1 MKPVR
6 GRLLALGLIVVLSVV
21 FFLPSTPYFE
31 MMPSW
36 WQKYFPSQGI
46 RLGLDLQGGMH
57 LVLEVQTEKA
67 VEINL
72 DRTADGIRGLLEDND
87 IPDAVAKRIDQANVQ
102 VMVPGEHSEDEIETM
117 ILGTYPR
124 LIKRPSDQEGV
135 LIFGISEQEAK
146 RIKEGAVDQALET
159 IRNRVDEFGVAE
171 PLIQT
176 QGLRE
181 IVVQLPG
188 IKDPKRALR
197 LIKSTAQLEFKLL
210 DDEHALAQELPQ
222 LVATGQEEATI
233 QEFADRIPEGD
244 EILFERQVNFDSGVV
259 SKIPYLVKKQAVLT
273 GDVLTDAR
281 VQIGDFNEPYVSISF
296 DRTGGKIFERITK
309 ENVKKRMA
317 IILDDIIYSA
327 PVIQE
332 RISGGR
338 AQITGSFT
346 TQEAADL
353 AIALRAG
360 ALPAPVAIIQN
371 LTVGPSLGRDSIEK
385 GATSM
390 AIAAFLV
397 IAFMIFYYRI
407 SGLIANVALVLN
419 VVGLIGALGGLEAT
433 LTLPGIA
440 GIILTIGMGVDS
452 NVLILER
459 IREEIRQDRPVRL
472 AIDAG
477 YNKALL
483 TIVDAH
489 VTTLI
494 TGFALFVF
502 GTGPI
507 KGFAVTLC
515 LGIGINLFTALVG
528 TKVIYDIGNNRWRFK
543 RLSI

>member
-6 GRLLALGLIVVLSVV
+6 GRLLALGIIVVLSGA
-21 FFLPSTPYFE
+21 FFLPSTPFFQ
-31 MMPSW
+31 MLPSW
-36 WQKYFPSQGI
+36 WQENFPSKGT

-57 LVLEVQTEKA
+57 LVLEVQTDKA

-72 DRTADGIRGLLEDND
+72 DRTADGIMGLLEDND
-87 IPDAVAKRIDQANVQ
+87 IPGVKAKRFDQANVQ
-102 VMVPGEHSEDEIETM
+102 VMMPGDHTDDEVATIIT
-117 ILGTYPR
+117 GTYPR
-124 LIKRPSDQEGV
+124 LIQRSSDQEGV
-135 LIFGISEQEAK
+135 LIFGISELEAK
-146 RIKEGAVDQALET
+146 RIKEGAVEQALET

-210 DDEHALAQELPQ
+210 DDDHPLARELPQ
-222 LVATGQEEATI
+222 LIAAGQEDATLAA
-233 QEFADRIPEGD
+233 FADRIPEGD

-259 SKIPYLVKKQAVLT
+259 SKVPYLIKKQAVLT
-273 GDVLTDAR
+273 GDLLTDAR
-281 VQIGDFNEPYVSISF
+281 VQIGDFSEPYVSISF
-296 DRTGGKIFERITK
+296 DRTGGKIFDRVTA
-309 ENVKKRMA
+309 ENVQKRMA
-317 IILDDIIYSA
+317 IILDDIVYSA

-338 AQITGSFT
+338 AQITGAYT

-397 IAFMIFYYRI
+397 VAFMIYYYRV
-407 SGLIANVALVLN
+407 SGLIADVALVLN

-459 IREEIRQDRPVRL
+459 IREEIRQEKPVRL

-528 TKVIYDIGNNRWRFK
+528 TKVVYDIGNNRWRFK
-543 RLSI
+543 HLSI